1 MIPYGCLATGQNV
14 GMIEVVRNAK
24 TVMHIL
30 KQDIRSAMMVRTKEL
45 HNWIKEKNRSPSAV
59 DRTAGTSEGYFT
71 LGHSLLFLRLVLCLT
86 KKRYHLIFTCIYLYC
101 VMWETYCRTVCRIYN
116 LWSRNSRIF
125 REWVSCVKIL
135 VFFSVRYMKTVS
147 YEPVICMLMSKA
159 IWYLLHR
166 LGSRQVA
173 ILAVRHSTTTA

>member
-71 LGHSLLFLRLVLCLT
+71 LGHSLVFAFGSVLD
-86 KKRYHLIFTCIYLYC
+86 KKTLSSYIYMYLSLLCY
-101 VMWETYCRTVCRIYN
+101 VGDLLSDSVSN
-116 LWSRNSRIF
+116 L
-125 REWVSCVKIL
+125 
-135 VFFSVRYMKTVS
+135 
-147 YEPVICMLMSKA
+147 
-159 IWYLLHR
+159 
-166 LGSRQVA
+166 
-173 ILAVRHSTTTA
+173 